1 MLWCSLPEISLC
13 IGLIMIILYGLFSL
27 SMSSPSFLPTKA
39 FSSSSLSGFAK
50 QTQGEKVGGSLNR
63 SASLNMVNL
72 FLGDVYF
79 FSRLWPVMLL
89 LGYAIDFN
97 LTSIAGAAAQGL
109 PLAAASVAA
118 AEQGSAAALISLH
131 AVHEGV
137 ESNFNLLS
145 NVAFSS
151 AIAYPGNNGIDI
163 LLIILT
169 VVIMQSFKSFESVL
183 LLLLAFVGQLFML
196 HSCDLVSFYICLEVQ
211 NFCFLVLC
219 GLQPRVLKYNVPVAS
234 SSSILREAALKVN
247 TNKASGSRPLA
258 GVEASIKYLLLSAF
272 SSGVLLFWFSVLYLR
287 TGITTLSWGPLTSTP
302 FSVAEYNSA
311 LTSHLGGVESSAA
324 SGGMP
329 FESSVAGHGPALAS
343 HLALQEGVDSFIDV
357 MPQMLILLALMF
369 KLGGA
374 PLHLW
379 MIDIYSGVKRQLLM
393 YIATAPKLSLFGFWV
408 STWHSVWTDFTVLMF
423 VAFSMIIG
431 CFGAYSQPTLRS
443 LFAYSTVNEIG
454 LMLMA
459 IETAGFH
466 SLFQHLTIY
475 IVTMLLLWNNS
486 DKRLFAVLAISL
498 AGLPPLAG
506 FFGKAWIFNSVAV
519 GSLAGPYIGILI
531 ISLFCTGLSLVYYL
545 RVFRLFAMNSLTSY
559 KNVIF
564 PAGVDSNAGVSHSMG
579 IETRTYGSSA
589 LNLNI
594 KLTSFCVIFLI
605 FAPLFYIKP
614 FVL

>member
-1 MLWCSLPEISLC
+1 MLWCVIPELSLC

-27 SMSSPSFLPTKA
+27 SMSSPSLLASKS
-39 FSSSSLSGFAK
+39 FSSHLSTLGA
-50 QTQGEKVGGSLNR
+50 LDR
-63 SASLNMVNL
+63 SASLNIVNL
-72 FLGDVYF
+72 SLNDVYF
-79 FSRLWPVMLL
+79 FSRLWPLMLL
-89 LGYAIDFN
+89 LGYSVDFPFVNPGNQADFFVSTATAISF
-97 LTSIAGAAAQGL
+97 
-109 PLAAASVAA
+109 
-118 AEQGSAAALISLH
+118 
-131 AVHEGV
+131 
-137 ESNFNLLS
+137 
-145 NVAFSS
+145 
-151 AIAYPGNNGIDI
+151 PGNNGIDI

-169 VVIMQSFKSFESVL
+169 VIIMQSFRTFESTL

-196 HSCDLVSFYICLEVQ
+196 HSCDLVSFYICLEIQ

-219 GLQPRVLKYNVPVAS
+219 GLQPRILKYSTSSTVAS
-234 SSSILREAALKVN
+234 KDSTLVKLAI
-247 TNKASGSRPLA
+247 NKASGTRPLA

-287 TGITTLSWGPLTSTP
+287 TGITTLSWGPLTASP
-302 FSVAEYNSA
+302 FDTTQS
-311 LTSHLGGVESSAA
+311 
-324 SGGMP
+324 
-329 FESSVAGHGPALAS
+329 
-343 HLALQEGVDSFIDV
+343 DSFVDV

-393 YIATAPKLSLFGFWV
+393 YISTAPKLSLFGFWV
-408 STWHSVWTDFTVLMF
+408 STWHSVWTDFTVLLF
-423 VAFSMIIG
+423 VALSMVIG

-454 LMLMA
+454 LFLMA

-486 DKRLFAVLAISL
+486 DKRLFSIIAISL

-506 FFGKAWIFNSVAV
+506 FFGKAWIFNSVAT
-519 GSLAGPYIGILI
+519 GALAGPYLGILV
-531 ISLFCTGLSLVYYL
+531 ISLFCTGLALVYYL
-545 RVFRLFAMNSLTSY
+545 RVFRLFTMSVSGD
-559 KNVIF
+559 KNIIL
-564 PAGVDSNAGVSHSMG
+564 PAGVDSNTGIAHSMG
-579 IETRTYGSSA
+579 VETRTYGLTA

>member
-1 MLWCSLPEISLC
+1 MPELSLC
-13 IGLIMIILYGLFSL
+13 IGLILIILYGLFSL
-27 SMSSPSFLPTKA
+27 SMSSPSLLSTKSFVTSNSGIA
-39 FSSSSLSGFAK
+39 SLSG
-50 QTQGEKVGGSLNR
+50 LR
-63 SASLNMVNL
+63 SASLNLVNL
-72 FLGDVYF
+72 FLNDVYF

-89 LGYAIDFN
+89 LGYAIDFDVQTVSV
-97 LTSIAGAAAQGL
+97 LMGTSTDIF
-109 PLAAASVAA
+109 ST
-118 AEQGSAAALISLH
+118 SAT
-131 AVHEGV
+131 
-137 ESNFNLLS
+137 
-145 NVAFSS
+145 
-151 AIAYPGNNGIDI
+151 AIAYPYNNGIDI

-169 VVIMQSFKSFESVL
+169 VVIMQSFKSFESIL

-219 GLQPRVLKYNVPVAS
+219 GLQPRVLKYNVTVLPSGLDQRKAFGLNNNVKNNNS
-234 SSSILREAALKVN
+234 SPFGIKLNINKV
-247 TNKASGSRPLA
+247 SGSRPLA

-272 SSGVLLFWFSVLYLR
+272 SSGVLLFWFSALYLR

-302 FSVAEYNSA
+302 FDMTQS
-311 LTSHLGGVESSAA
+311 
-324 SGGMP
+324 
-329 FESSVAGHGPALAS
+329 
-343 HLALQEGVDSFIDV
+343 DSFIDV

-393 YIATAPKLSLFGFWV
+393 YISTAPKLSLFGFWV

-475 IVTMLLLWNNS
+475 IVTMILLWNNS
-486 DKRLFAVLAISL
+486 DKRLFAILAISL

-506 FFGKAWIFNSVAV
+506 FFGKAWIFNSVAT
-519 GSLAGPYIGILI
+519 GAMAGPYIGILI

-545 RVFRLFAMNSLTSY
+545 RVFRLFSMGMTLSVSTKAGIPPLGGGGAPVGTGG
-559 KNVIF
+559 KNIIF
-564 PAGVDSNAGVSHSMG
+564 PAGVDSNTGVAHSMG
-579 IETRTYGSSA
+579 IETRTYGYTA
-589 LNLNI
+589 LDLNI

>member
-1 MLWCSLPEISLC
+1 MWCSLPEISLC

-27 SMSSPSFLPTKA
+27 SVNSPSLLPTK
-39 FSSSSLSGFAK
+39 SLSSIGNK
-50 QTQGEKVGGSLNR
+50 TSLSFDR

-79 FSRLWPVMLL
+79 FSRLWPVMIL
-89 LGYAIDFN
+89 LGYLIDFN
-97 LTSIAGAAAQGL
+97 LT
-109 PLAAASVAA
+109 ASP
-118 AEQGSAAALISLH
+118 
-131 AVHEGV
+131 
-137 ESNFNLLS
+137 SNFSIFNTF
-145 NVAFSS
+145 AFSN
-151 AIAYPGNNGIDI
+151 AVAYPYNNGIDI

-183 LLLLAFVGQLFML
+183 LLLLAFIGQLFML

-219 GLQPRVLKYNVPVAS
+219 GLQPRVLKYNTTSTSTVAYG
-234 SSSILREAALKVN
+234 
-247 TNKASGSRPLA
+247 TRPLA

-302 FSVAEYNSA
+302 FDFSA
-311 LTSHLGGVESSAA
+311 LQ
-324 SGGMP
+324 SGG
-329 FESSVAGHGPALAS
+329 
-343 HLALQEGVDSFIDV
+343 DSFVDV

-393 YIATAPKLSLFGFWV
+393 YISTAPKLSLFGFWV
-408 STWHSVWTDFTVLMF
+408 STWHSVWTDFTVLIF

-454 LMLMA
+454 LLLMA
-459 IETAGFH
+459 VETAGFH
-466 SLFQHLTIY
+466 SLFQHLSIY
-475 IVTMLLLWNNS
+475 IVTMLLLWNNT
-486 DKRLFAVLAISL
+486 DKRIFAILAVSL

-519 GSLAGPYIGILI
+519 GALAGPYLGILL

-545 RVFRLFAMNSLTSY
+545 RVFRLFNMTSLTTTQIY
-559 KNVIF
+559 
-564 PAGVDSNAGVSHSMG
+564 PAGLNSSNQPIG
-579 IETRTYGSSA
+579 ISTRTYGSFSVYGA
-589 LNLNI
+589 SY

>member
-1 MLWCSLPEISLC
+1 MPELSLC
-13 IGLIMIILYGLFSL
+13 IGLILIILYGLFSL
-27 SMSSPSFLPTKA
+27 SMSSPSLLSTKSFVISNSGA
-39 FSSSSLSGFAK
+39 ASLSG
-50 QTQGEKVGGSLNR
+50 LR
-63 SASLNMVNL
+63 SASLNLVNL
-72 FLGDVYF
+72 FLNDVYF

-89 LGYAIDFN
+89 LGYAIDFDVQTVSV
-97 LTSIAGAAAQGL
+97 LMGTSTDIF
-109 PLAAASVAA
+109 ST
-118 AEQGSAAALISLH
+118 SAT
-131 AVHEGV
+131 
-137 ESNFNLLS
+137 
-145 NVAFSS
+145 
-151 AIAYPGNNGIDI
+151 AIAYPYNNGIDI

-169 VVIMQSFKSFESVL
+169 VVIMQSFKSFESIL

-219 GLQPRVLKYNVPVAS
+219 GLQPRVLKYNVKNNNS
-234 SSSILREAALKVN
+234 SPFGIKLNINKV
-247 TNKASGSRPLA
+247 SGSRPLA

-272 SSGVLLFWFSVLYLR
+272 SSGVLLFWFSALYLR

-302 FSVAEYNSA
+302 FDMTPLSPYGGDTALVA
-311 LTSHLGGVESSAA
+311 TWGG
-324 SGGMP
+324 
-329 FESSVAGHGPALAS
+329 
-343 HLALQEGVDSFIDV
+343 LQSDSFIDV

-393 YIATAPKLSLFGFWV
+393 YISTAPKLSLFGFWV

-475 IVTMLLLWNNS
+475 IVTMILLWNNS
-486 DKRLFAVLAISL
+486 DKRLFAILAISL

-506 FFGKAWIFNSVAV
+506 FFGKAWIFNSVAT
-519 GSLAGPYIGILI
+519 GAMAGPYIGILI

-545 RVFRLFAMNSLTSY
+545 RVFRLFSMGAPVGTGG
-559 KNVIF
+559 KNIIF
-564 PAGVDSNAGVSHSMG
+564 PAGVDSNTGVAHSMG
-579 IETRTYGSSA
+579 IETRTYGYTA
-589 LNLNI
+589 LDLNI